1 MREERGNA
9 MVITYKC
16 PNCGGG
22 LQFDPSTQK
31 YKCEFCFSLFTQKEL
46 EELQKEDETEK
57 LDHEEL
63 DQTVDTTVRMDDIN
77 QSDKVEEEA
86 EERQTETVLY
96 ECPSC
101 GAQIVTDETT
111 AATFCYYCHNPVVL
125 SGRVSGDF
133 RPDQVVPFEID
144 RKKAETIFTEWI
156 QKKRFVPDDFFSKK
170 QIETFSGIYFPF
182 WLYDCKVNG
191 RMSAE
196 GVRIRVWRSG
206 DREYTET
213 KRYDVSRSG
222 KMEIKH
228 VAKNALKK
236 ADKDLVEGILPF
248 DLEHAKPF
256 STGFLTG
263 FGAEKRDM
271 GQSDFKEMLQNEIRE
286 YAQAD
291 MKAQASAGYNRVR
304 VLDQSMEIEDEH
316 WSYVLLP
323 VWLMTYQDKK
333 KDRVYFFALNGQ
345 SGKVCGELPVDYKK
359 IAVMFFSIF
368 LPLLILFLIGGYLI

>member
-1 MREERGNA
+1 MRSIGKKLRQYLQNGFKRN
-9 MVITYKC
+9 VLC
-16 PNCGGG
+16 PMISFLKNR
-22 LQFDPSTQK
+22 LKLFQ
-31 YKCEFCFSLFTQKEL
+31 EF
-46 EELQKEDETEK
+46 
-57 LDHEEL
+57 
-63 DQTVDTTVRMDDIN
+63 I
-77 QSDKVEEEA
+77 
-86 EERQTETVLY
+86 
-96 ECPSC
+96 
-101 GAQIVTDETT
+101 
-111 AATFCYYCHNPVVL
+111 
-125 SGRVSGDF
+125 
-133 RPDQVVPFEID
+133 
-144 RKKAETIFTEWI
+144 
-156 QKKRFVPDDFFSKK
+156 
-170 QIETFSGIYFPF
+170 FPF

-248 DLEHAKPF
+248 DLEHAKTF

-271 GQSDFKEMLQNEIRE
+271 GQSDFKEMLQNEICE

-333 KDRVYFFALNGQ
+333 RDRVYFFALNGQ